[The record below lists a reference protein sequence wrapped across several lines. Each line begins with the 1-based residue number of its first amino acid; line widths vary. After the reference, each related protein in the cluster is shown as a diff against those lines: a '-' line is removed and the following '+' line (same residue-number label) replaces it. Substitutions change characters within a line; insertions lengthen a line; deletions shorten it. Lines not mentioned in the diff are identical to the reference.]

1 MVKAIGGCLIV
12 YASFMVGHAI
22 GQLHG
27 RMVKEMEEMLLFI
40 QLFKGQIMYA
50 GSELPEILADSAKR
64 LKGNVGK
71 WVSGLAEMSEKNR
84 DRPFAELWT
93 DSLVMLRRDS
103 ALSLEVLAD
112 VDRLGKIMGDM
123 DVEAQ
128 LSRINLVEDIIT
140 DRYQRERA
148 RSSGIKRLANSLGL
162 LGGVFIVIL
171 LM

>member
-71 WVSGLAEMSEKNR
+71 WVNGLAEMSEKNR

-93 DSLVMLRRDS
+93 DSLAMLRRDS
-103 ALSLEVLAD
+103 ALSLEV
-112 VDRLGKIMGDM
+112 
-123 DVEAQ
+123 
-128 LSRINLVEDIIT
+128 SRINLVEDIIT

>member
-71 WVSGLAEMSEKNR
+71 WVNGLAEMSEKNR

-93 DSLVMLRRDS
+93 THWRC
-103 ALSLEVLAD
+103 
-112 VDRLGKIMGDM
+112 
-123 DVEAQ
+123 
-128 LSRINLVEDIIT
+128 
-140 DRYQRERA
+140 
-148 RSSGIKRLANSLGL
+148 
-162 LGGVFIVIL
+162 
-171 LM
+171 

>member
-71 WVSGLAEMSEKNR
+71 WVNGLAEMSEKNR

-93 DSLVMLRRDS
+93 DSLAMLRRDS

-112 VDRLGKIMGDM
+112 VGQSYELLENAGTAGTIPDFAGD
-123 DVEAQ
+123 
-128 LSRINLVEDIIT
+128 NLDFCAIC
-140 DRYQRERA
+140 R
-148 RSSGIKRLANSLGL
+148 
-162 LGGVFIVIL
+162 F
-171 LM
+171 